1 MKIVF
6 LAIVIFGE
14 AALPMRARGAPE
26 TFAAR
31 PAPLPCATAAKK
43 GDFYME
49 SRRPGGVL
57 KNRFSDSP
65 SGMRNAIMDVKY

>member
-1 MKIVF
+1 M
-6 LAIVIFGE
+6 
-14 AALPMRARGAPE
+14 AAPHAGGSRS
-26 TFAAR
+26 
-31 PAPLPCATAAKK
+31 CATAAKK